1 MSDGIISISDTF
13 LESIPRSLLG
23 QVTSTLNLLRTT
35 PESPGLHVEP
45 IYQAADDRIRSIRV
59 NKQYRILA
67 FRLNSSGQDLWLAE
81 GVYDHDDA
89 YRRARKLYL
98 RMNPV
103 SGTTEIRTDED
114 ALRAGGLS
122 ESEVQARAAALAAEQ
137 LAEFQRQEAERLEQ
151 ERRAAEMAEPDEKPS
166 GAPDAGEQ
174 QPGSSLAPAEQAS
187 SAQAGPID
195 QSSDEDGGTTEP
207 AVDGG
212 TGSVGRSGPV
222 LSVTAQELI
231 DVLGIDPVLAAA
243 AVEADEAALLD
254 LAEGARSWQGSAL
267 LDLATGKTLDEVREA
282 YFTGVNGGSDVGTPS
297 STDDIVESLTAEKS
311 QASYHLIEDDDALAK
326 VLASGSFAQWRIFLH
341 PEQRTYVYVRTRGP
355 YRLTGGAGTGK
366 TVVLVHRAV
375 RLAQEAQAEGREARI
390 VLTTYTRNLAD
401 ALEEQVR
408 TLEPGAP
415 RTDVLG
421 RPGIHVTGVDR
432 IAHGVISGSRAL
444 AAPMRAV
451 VGWDTRSPKYSRSAH
466 DWEIAIAAA
475 VASGAVRDRTQA
487 HTSAAFLADEYRE
500 VILPHRI
507 LDETGYLRVPR
518 GGRGTRLGR
527 NQRREVWAI
536 VAVYREGGRRSAS
549 IDWDETSAIAAA
561 VLDAQAEATG
571 ERPADHV
578 LVDEGQDLRPT
589 QWQLLRALVAEG
601 DDDMFIAEDSHQRIY
616 SNPVK
621 LGRYGIGIRG
631 RSRRLKLNYRTTA
644 QNLAFA
650 VNVLKGGDFDIA
662 AMEDDVDETGTPLE
676 HGGDHGVY
684 RSARSGPEVLLLP
697 ARDLADEL
705 EQVAALLREWAEE
718 MGPEEDLS
726 TIGLLTRWASTRDLL
741 VRGLDDRGIPVASV
755 DRNVAYRKG
764 APLAMTFHRAKGM
777 EFTRVVLFGIDADS
791 LDDRPGRSYDEQTH
805 EAAELQERSLLY
817 VGASR
822 ARDRLAV
829 AWSGEVSEML
839 NGSTV

>member
-13 LESIPRSLLG
+13 LESIPRQLLG

-45 IYQAADDRIRSIRV
+45 IHQAADDRIRSIRV

-67 FRLNSSGQDLWLAE
+67 FHLNSSGQDLWLAE

-89 YRRARKLYL
+89 YRRARTLYL

-103 SGTTEIRTDED
+103 SGTTEIRTDAD
-114 ALRAGGLS
+114 ALRTGGLT

-137 LAEFQRQEAERLEQ
+137 LAEYQRREAERLER
-151 ERRAAEMAEPDEKPS
+151 EGEAAEAARSEEQSAAARGTEGQEPGEAAVEAPGGAGQGASAASDAE
-166 GAPDAGEQ
+166 
-174 QPGSSLAPAEQAS
+174 GS
-187 SAQAGPID
+187 
-195 QSSDEDGGTTEP
+195 
-207 AVDGG
+207 
-212 TGSVGRSGPV
+212 SGPV

-243 AVEADEAALLD
+243 AVDADEAALLD
-254 LAEGARSWQGSAL
+254 LAEEARSWQGSAL
-267 LDLATGKTLDEVREA
+267 LDLATGKSLDEVREA
-282 YFTGVNGGSDVGTPS
+282 YFTGVRGGTEVGTPS
-297 STDDIVESLTAEKS
+297 STDDIVESLSAEKS
-311 QASYHLIEDDDALAK
+311 QASYHLIEDDDELAK

-341 PEQRTYVYVRTRGP
+341 PEQRMYVDVRTRGP

-375 RLAQEAQAEGREARI
+375 RLAREAKQAGREARI

-444 AAPMRAV
+444 AEPMRAV
-451 VGWDTRSPKYSRSAH
+451 VGWDTRSPKYSRSAR
-466 DWEIAIAAA
+466 DWETAIAAA
-475 VASGAVRDRTQA
+475 AASGAVRDRTQA
-487 HTSAAFLADEYRE
+487 HARPEFLADEYRE

-518 GGRGTRLGR
+518 SGRGTRLGR

-536 VAVYREGGRRSAS
+536 VAAYREGGRRSAT

-571 ERPADHV
+571 ERLADHV

-662 AMEDDVDETGTPLE
+662 AMEDEADETGTPVE
-676 HGGDHGVY
+676 HGGDHGAY

-705 EQVAALLREWAEE
+705 DQVAALLREWAEE
-718 MGPEEDLS
+718 MGPDEDLS

-777 EFTRVVLFGIDADS
+777 EFKYVVLFGIDASIDVHR
-791 LDDRPGRSYDEQTH
+791 DRSYDAQSRATS
-805 EAAELQERSLLY
+805 ELQERSLIY

-829 AWSGEVSEML
+829 SWAGEPSALMS
-839 NGSTV
+839 STTP